1 MPKYRYDPG
10 EPYEPPSHRR
20 RRQRYDAADD
30 GWAAAD
36 EDDLDDD
43 GVEIEDLAPGYV
55 DHEQDGRRYDDDG
68 SDWTPPPYSR
78 RRARDYPAD
87 RRSRYDR
94 EPRGGRKP
102 RAESR
107 SRYGHRSPYGDN
119 RTYHRDRASRGEYG
133 EYHDERRY
141 GEYPAKRK
149 RESDRTDY
157 PADYGLLGGMQGI
170 PFWQILLVVSL
181 AVFALFAAAL
191 ACASILFL
199 L

>member
-10 EPYEPPSHRR
+10 EPYEPPYRR
-20 RRQRYDAADD
+20 RRQRYGAADD
-30 GWAAAD
+30 GWAAAN

-55 DHEQDGRRYDDDG
+55 DYEQDGRRYDDDDG

-78 RRARDYPAD
+78 RMRARDYPAD
-87 RRSRYDR
+87 RRSRHER
-94 EPRGGRKP
+94 EPRSGRKP
-102 RAESR
+102 RADAR
-107 SRYGHRSPYGDN
+107 SRYERRSPYGDN

-133 EYHDERRY
+133 EYH
-141 GEYPAKRK
+141 GEYPAKSK
-149 RESDRTDY
+149 RELTRTDY
-157 PADYGLLGGMQGI
+157 PAEYGLLGNMRGI
-170 PFWQILLVVSL
+170 PFWQILLVVVL

-199 L
+199 M